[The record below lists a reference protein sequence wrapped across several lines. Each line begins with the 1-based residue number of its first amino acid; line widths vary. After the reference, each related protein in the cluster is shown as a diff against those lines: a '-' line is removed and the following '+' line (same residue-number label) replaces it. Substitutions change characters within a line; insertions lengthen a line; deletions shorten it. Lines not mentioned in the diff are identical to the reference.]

1 MKKIQKLEEQI
12 LDCWRITDDLDT
24 LFEAVLDTGL
34 SPDQISN
41 ILLGIKDLYSLK
53 FEKTFHVFEELVAE
67 YYGSST
73 VSK

>member
-1 MKKIQKLEEQI
+1 MKNITKLEGQI
-12 LDCWRITDDLDT
+12 LDCWKITDDLDT
-24 LFEAVLDTGL
+24 LFEAILESGL

-41 ILLGIKDLYSLK
+41 ILLGLKDLYSLK